1 LIRKR
6 SKGKDEKEHDDRMI
20 YIKNVIRNGF
30 DYDSKIRI
38 ELGNIHKVKGMTYD
52 NVIGDL
58 TLTRHKPEPENV
70 QYRLKYT
77 MFSRAIFDIWVLA
90 TETGKE
96 LGKYG
101 CISQASRG
109 IPLQRYGDSTSRLY
123 K

>member
-1 LIRKR
+1 
-6 SKGKDEKEHDDRMI
+6 MI

-30 DYDSKIRI
+30 DYNSKVRI

-77 MFSRAIFDIWVLA
+77 MFSGAIFDIWVLA
-90 TETGKE
+90 TETKKE

>member
-1 LIRKR
+1 
-6 SKGKDEKEHDDRMI
+6 MI

-90 TETGKE
+90 TEETGKE

-101 CISQASRG
+101 CIPKANRG

>member
-1 LIRKR
+1 
-6 SKGKDEKEHDDRMI
+6 MI

-30 DYDSKIRI
+30 DYNAKIRI

-58 TLTRHKPEPENV
+58 TLTRTKPEPGNV

-77 MFSRAIFDIWVLA
+77 MFSRAIFDIWILA
-90 TETGKE
+90 TNTGKE

-101 CISQASRG
+101 CISQTSRG
-109 IPLQRYGDSTSRLY
+109 IPLQRYGNSAGRVY
-123 K
+123 Q